1 MKKIS
6 LVGLFIWGLASLF
19 YLYEFF
25 LQVFLSTISG
35 QIMREF
41 HLDASDFSIMNAGYF
56 LPYSMM
62 QIPVGI
68 LVDRF
73 GARRLLIVAIAA
85 AATGV
90 FWFSKISTFEM
101 GFISR
106 FFMGFGSS
114 FAYVSLL
121 VLALNWF
128 PKKHFGLMV
137 GLANFLGATG
147 PFLAGGPLSLLLNA
161 FDHNWRLIL
170 VYISILG
177 FILATCVGFF
187 VRNGPRR
194 KKGTI
199 IHLDPYKEKLSA
211 RLKLLG
217 KNAQAWAIV
226 LYSGFVYVSTPLLGA
241 YWGTGYLVSRG
252 LSQTI
257 AATIS
262 SFLWIGFAVGG
273 PLTGK
278 VSELMKRRK
287 PILIL
292 CGFFGLLGSLS
303 ILYFP
308 TQEVVLFATFF
319 FLIGFASTG
328 CSVAFAS
335 ISEHVQGS
343 VQATAIGF
351 NNSMLTFFA
360 ALFPPIAGFLIE
372 MGTTGKPPLYTA
384 AQYETGLIL
393 MPCFYLIS
401 LTISSFFIR
410 ETFCRSQHEVIKVNL
425 QP

>member
-35 QIMREF
+35 QIMQEF
-41 HLDASDFSIMNAGYF
+41 YLDASDFSIMNAGYF
-56 LPYSMM
+56 LPYSLM

-73 GARRLLIVAIAA
+73 GARRLLTIAIAA

-106 FFMGFGSS
+106 SFMGFGSS

-170 VYISILG
+170 AHISILG

-187 VRNGPRR
+187 CP
-194 KKGTI
+194 
-199 IHLDPYKEKLSA
+199 
-211 RLKLLG
+211 
-217 KNAQAWAIV
+217 Q
-226 LYSGFVYVSTPLLGA
+226 
-241 YWGTGYLVSRG
+241 
-252 LSQTI
+252 
-257 AATIS
+257 
-262 SFLWIGFAVGG
+262 
-273 PLTGK
+273 
-278 VSELMKRRK
+278 
-287 PILIL
+287 
-292 CGFFGLLGSLS
+292 
-303 ILYFP
+303 
-308 TQEVVLFATFF
+308 
-319 FLIGFASTG
+319 
-328 CSVAFAS
+328 
-335 ISEHVQGS
+335 
-343 VQATAIGF
+343 
-351 NNSMLTFFA
+351 
-360 ALFPPIAGFLIE
+360 
-372 MGTTGKPPLYTA
+372 
-384 AQYETGLIL
+384 
-393 MPCFYLIS
+393 
-401 LTISSFFIR
+401 
-410 ETFCRSQHEVIKVNL
+410 
-425 QP
+425 

>member
-1 MKKIS
+1 MKKVS
-6 LVGLFIWGLASLF
+6 LIGLFIWGLASLF

-25 LQVFLSTISG
+25 LQVFLSTISS
-35 QIMREF
+35 QIMVQF

-56 LPYSMM
+56 LPYSLM

-73 GARRLLIVAIAA
+73 GARPLLTIAIGA

-90 FWFSKISTFEM
+90 LWFSNISTFEL
-101 GFISR
+101 GFLSR

-177 FILATCVGFF
+177 FVLAACVGFF
-187 VRNGPRR
+187 VRNGPGR
-194 KKGTI
+194 KKGAI
-199 IHLDPYKEKLSA
+199 IHLDPYKEKLSV
-211 RLKLLG
+211 RLKLLA
-217 KNAQAWAIV
+217 KNRQAWIIV
-226 LYSGFVYVSTPLLGA
+226 FYSGFVYVSTPLLGA
-241 YWGTGYLVSRG
+241 YWGTGYLISRG

-257 AATIS
+257 AATLS
-262 SFLWIGFAVGG
+262 SFLWIGFAIGG

-278 VSELMKRRK
+278 ISDQMKRRK
-287 PILIL
+287 PILAFSPFL
-292 CGFFGLLGSLS
+292 GLIGSLF
-303 ILYFP
+303 LLFFP
-308 TQEVVLFATFF
+308 TQELFLLTLFF
-319 FLIGFASTG
+319 FMIGFASAG
-328 CSVAFAS
+328 CSIAFAS
-335 ISEHVQGS
+335 ISEHVQAS

-351 NNSMLTFFA
+351 NNSMITFFA

-372 MGTTGKPPLYTA
+372 WEAVGKTHIYSK

-401 LTISSFFIR
+401 FILSTCFIK
-410 ETFCRSQHEVIKVNL
+410 ETFCRSQHEIVKVNL
-425 QP
+425 NP